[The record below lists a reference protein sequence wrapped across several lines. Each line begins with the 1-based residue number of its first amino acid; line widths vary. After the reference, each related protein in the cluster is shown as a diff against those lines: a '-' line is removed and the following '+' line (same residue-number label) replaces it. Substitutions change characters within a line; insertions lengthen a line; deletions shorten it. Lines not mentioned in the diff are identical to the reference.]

1 MRALKFIFFTFLS
14 FNLNA
19 QSLLISNNSG
29 KIVSTIKD
37 FGFFHEVP
45 GQAIISTYMDGVYCN
60 FTAFYT
66 PLKFAVNSGPPS
78 VIYDDNLSNIT
89 HVNYT
94 ALGSNAPL
102 IKTKLLTGV
111 TPAFDGSST
120 SSSPF
125 HGISDYTKILSVNIE
140 VSVPASGFTPAR
152 TYPEEYTFAPGYQV
166 SYFINGGAVIVI
178 NSNSNSF
185 NVRNMPFKVYI
196 TYEQ

>member
-1 MRALKFIFFTFLS
+1 MKYLIISTFIC

-19 QSLLISNNSG
+19 QSILLGSSNL
-29 KIVSTIKD
+29 KIKSTFVD
-37 FGFFHEVP
+37 YGFFHVVNGLGSIGFIP
-45 GQAIISTYMDGVYCN
+45 YSGTSCISTFAQN
-60 FTAFYT
+60 
-66 PLKFAVNSGPPS
+66 LNLAVNNGPAS
-78 VIYDDNLSNIT
+78 VKLTDTYTEN
-89 HVNYT
+89 VNYT

-125 HGISDYTKILSVNIE
+125 HGISDYTKILAVNIE
-140 VSVPASGFTPAR
+140 VSVPAFGFDPAR
-152 TYPEEYTFAPGYQV
+152 TYPEEYTFAPGFQV
-166 SYFINGGAVIVI
+166 SYFINGGGIIVI
-178 NSNSNSF
+178 NSNGNSF